1 MNKSIKD
8 IGERAL
14 LEFFKDMI
22 DEGDLPFNDDAVAFS
37 INEKLTIVINID
49 TFVAKTDAPPGM
61 TPYQMGAKATVMAI
75 SDLAAKG
82 IQPQFTIAS
91 GAFPGS
97 LKVEDTIELVKGIK
111 ETTQKTNAKFLG
123 GDTNEAEDIILSV
136 VAVGI
141 ADKNILIKRN
151 GAKVGDIICTTG
163 EFGLTGAGFKVYL
176 ENYKATDK
184 QIKSFRESIYQ
195 PTVKLKEGLF
205 LGKSKKINSCIDSSD
220 GLAWCLT
227 ELLRNKTNQ
236 GIIIE
241 LIPVAQTVIDFAK
254 ANELDKDE
262 LALFG
267 GEEFELVFTISEE
280 DFGEFQ
286 RNAISQNIEI
296 FTIGKISKEFPNKI
310 MTKTKT
316 GYNEIT
322 SKGWE
327 HFK

>member
-14 LEFFKDMI
+14 LEFFKDLV
-22 DEGDLPFNDDAVAFS
+22 DEGDLPFNEDAVAFS
-37 INEKLTIVINID
+37 LNKKLTIVINID

-82 IQPQFTIAS
+82 VQPQFTIAS

-97 LKVEDTIELVKGIK
+97 FKVEDTIKLVKGVK
-111 ETTQKTNAKFLG
+111 EITQKTNAKFLG

-136 VAVGI
+136 VAAGI
-141 ADKNILIKRN
+141 ADKNNLIKRN
-151 GAKVGDIICTTG
+151 GAKDSDIICTTG
-163 EFGLTGAGFKVYL
+163 EFGLTGAGFKVFL
-176 ENYKATDK
+176 ENYKASNK
-184 QIKSFRESIYQ
+184 QSKSFRDAIYQ
-195 PTVKLKEGLF
+195 PTVKLREGLF
-205 LGKSKKINSCIDSSD
+205 LGKSRKINSCIDSSD

-236 GIIIE
+236 GIVIDQ
-241 LIPVAQTVIDFAK
+241 IPIAQTVIDFAESNK
-254 ANELDKDE
+254 LNKEE

-267 GEEFELVFTISEE
+267 GEEFELVFTLSEK
-280 DFGEFQ
+280 DFSEFQ
-286 RNAISQNIEI
+286 RNATSQNIEI
-296 FTIGKISKEFPNKI
+296 FTIGKVSKDFPNKI
-310 MTKTKT
+310 MTKKKT
-316 GYNEIT
+316 GYEEVT
-322 SKGWE
+322 HKGWE

>member
-14 LEFFKDMI
+14 LEFFKDMV

-37 INEKLTIVINID
+37 INEKSTIVINID

-82 IQPQFTIAS
+82 IQPQFIIAS

-97 LKVEDTIELVKGIK
+97 FKVKNTIELVRGVK
-111 ETTQKTNAKFLG
+111 ETAQKTNAKFLG

-151 GAKVGDIICTTG
+151 GAKIGDIICTTG
-163 EFGLTGAGFKVYL
+163 EFGLTGAGFKVFL
-176 ENYKATDK
+176 ENYKATDEQTK
-184 QIKSFRESIYQ
+184 NFRNSIYH
-195 PTVKLKEGLF
+195 PTVKLREGLF
-205 LGKSKKINSCIDSSD
+205 LGKSRKINSCIDSSD

-227 ELLRNKTNQ
+227 ELLRNKRNQ
-236 GIIIE
+236 GIIIDQ
-241 LIPVAQTVIDFAK
+241 IPIAQTVIDFAN
-254 ANELDKDE
+254 ANKLDKDE

-280 DFGEFQ
+280 NFSEFQ
-286 RNAISQNIEI
+286 KNATDQNIKI
-296 FTIGKISKEFPNKI
+296 FTIGKISKKYPNKI
-310 MTKTKT
+310 MTKTKA
-316 GYNEIT
+316 GYNEV
-322 SKGWE
+322 SHKGWE